1 MSDIAHPSAP
11 TCAVE
16 RCEICHT
23 GQIAYNRFCQDC
35 FRRIYGYAFP
45 NCIMCSSTSRLV
57 NGYCSA
63 CTSTMSTPIS
73 VRIQNR
79 VVADKPLE
87 PCEICHTNPIVSSRY
102 CQECFDKHKSVQV
115 LTEQISNVTMEDNS
129 YECGGCGGDRT
140 ESRCGHC
147 DMMDGDGCGCDYTD
161 PCEDCKQTSA
171 AEAHYDSEMDKLK
184 GCITCEDF
192 GHQCFNC
199 SAAETGCCDGTDPKC
214 PGCHPENVP
223 GTCDRCDGID
233 PDCYVCEP
241 ESASPLKVPALGPCL
256 HCDGW
261 SNGSKCWCR
270 AGMRSDYCCQRC
282 ETCIDD
288 HKASPCRICHEIVSC
303 GGDGMC
309 WPCFDKCVA
318 KTAPLISHI
327 MGEPKSE

>member
-11 TCAVE
+11 TCAVK
-16 RCEICHT
+16 RCEICHSSPVFLSK
-23 GQIAYNRFCQDC
+23 YCNDC
-35 FRRIYGYAFP
+35 FNRLYTRSDAKTFVKP
-45 NCIMCSSTSRLV
+45 CLMCDLAPGSLA
-57 NGYCSA
+57 GYCRM
-63 CTSTMSTPIS
+63 CTDTINTSIAT
-73 VRIQNR
+73 RIQNR

-115 LTEQISNVTMEDNS
+115 LTEQISNVTMDDEW
-129 YECGGCGGDRT
+129 YECDGCGGDRT

-147 DMMDGDGCGCDYTD
+147 DMMEDSDDGYEGDCCG
-161 PCEDCKQTSA
+161 
-171 AEAHYDSEMDKLK
+171 
-184 GCITCEDF
+184 G
-192 GHQCFNC
+192 N
-199 SAAETGCCDGTDPKC
+199 DPKC
-214 PGCHPENVP
+214 PGCHPEIEAEQAESTAVP
-223 GTCDRCDGID
+223 ICDVCNTSMCPESLSGCECDR
-233 PDCYVCEP
+233 
-241 ESASPLKVPALGPCL
+241 LKITVVPAPVPCL

-288 HKASPCRICHEIVSC
+288 HKASPCGICHEIVSC